1 MEAMM
6 NIQKTDLLI
15 IGAGPGGY
23 VAAIYAKKQ
32 GLDVI
37 LVDKEWVGGTCLNI
51 GCIPTKA
58 LVHSAENYHHLLNN
72 TYGVHVKEAA
82 IDLEEVIDHKNEIKD
97 QLVSG
102 IAFLLKKHGVEYI
115 QGEASFI
122 DQTKVQVGEQ
132 LIEAKDIIIA
142 TGSKPKHLLI
152 PGQEYSISSRVLLD
166 LKKMPKSIC
175 VIGGGVIGMEFAFI
189 YAHMGVPVT
198 VIEFMPRVLPG
209 IDKELSMRLMP
220 FAKKA
225 GIDVW
230 TQSKVLRIE
239 KDGDKHKVI
248 FERKGKESS
257 VVSDVVLEAVG
268 RGPVVDGLNLEET
281 GVVFDQKTGIPVNP
295 LMQTNVEHIYAIG
308 DVNNIMQL
316 AHVASH
322 QAMIAVDCILGHQKP
337 FDKSKVPA
345 IIFTSP
351 QIATVGITEEMAK
364 EKGIEIDVIKTP
376 YSANGKAMIL
386 DGKRG
391 YLKLIREQ
399 SSQKLIGAMILG
411 KDAEHLIASLTLA
424 IQQGLKAKDVYHTI
438 FAHPTTEELVHEAAL
453 GLDKLGIHYME

>member
-6 NIQKTDLLI
+6 EMIKTDLLI

-58 LVHSAENYHHLLNN
+58 LVHSAENYNHLLND
-72 TYGVHVKEAA
+72 TYGVHVKDAT
-82 IDLEEVIDHKNEIKD
+82 INLEEVINHKNDIKD

-115 QGEASFI
+115 QGEASFV
-122 DQTKVQVGEQ
+122 DQTKVQVNDH

-142 TGSKPKHLLI
+142 TGSKPKHLPI
-152 PGQEYSISSRVLLD
+152 PGQEYAVSSRALLD
-166 LKKMPKSIC
+166 LKKMPQSIC

-189 YAHMGVPVT
+189 YAHMGVKVT
-198 VIEFMPRVLPG
+198 VIEFMPRILPG

-225 GIDVW
+225 GIDIL

-239 KDGDKHKVI
+239 KDGDQRKV
-248 FERKGKESS
+248 FYERKDKEAS
-257 VVSDVVLEAVG
+257 VISDVVLEAVG
-268 RGPVVDGLNLEET
+268 RGPVVDGLNLEKTNVHFDEKN
-281 GVVFDQKTGIPVNP
+281 GVPVNSY
-295 LMQTNVEHIYAIG
+295 MQTNVEHIYAIG

-322 QAMIAVDCILGHQKP
+322 QAMIAVDFILGRKKP
-337 FDKSKVPA
+337 FDQTKVPA

-364 EKGIEIDVIKTP
+364 EEGIEIDVIKTP

-424 IQQGLKAKDVYHTI
+424 IQQGLKAEDVYHTI

-453 GLDKLGIHYME
+453 GLDQLAIHYME